1 VRRYVID
8 ADDVAGPFSPHPPQ
22 DPAAM
27 AAADQLGW
35 ATPVEELAEAF
46 HMDEGLLKALNPR
59 ARFRPGDTIL
69 VVERG
74 GDDLGEDVT
83 RIEVDGKA
91 GLVRAYGA
99 GDRLLAAYPATVGGK
114 LGPPEGTLTV
124 EAISPQPA
132 WDFQSQRPT
141 LSSADSRRSVEIAP
155 GPNNPVG
162 AVWIEL
168 SDHRCGLHGSP
179 DPANVGEPGGAGCVR
194 LTNWDAR
201 ELARGAMPGAV
212 VSFR

>member
-1 VRRYVID
+1 
-8 ADDVAGPFSPHPPQ
+8 
-22 DPAAM
+22 M
-27 AAADQLGW
+27 AAADQLGY
-35 ATPVEELAEAF
+35 ATPAEELAETF

-59 ARFRPGDTIL
+59 ARFRAGDTIL

-74 GDDLGEDVT
+74 GDDLGADVV
-83 RIEVDGKA
+83 RIEVDGAA

-99 GDRLLAAYPATVGGK
+99 DGRLAASYPATVGGK
-114 LGPPEGTLTV
+114 VRAPKGAFLV

-132 WDFQSQRPT
+132 WDYQSQRPT
-141 LSSADSRRSVEIAP
+141 LSSPDSRRSVEIAP
-155 GPNNPVG
+155 GPNNPIG

-168 SDHRCGLHGSP
+168 SDHRCGLHGAP
-179 DPANVGEPGGAGCVR
+179 DPAEVGKAGGAGCVR

-201 ELARGAMPGAV
+201 ELARAAMPGAV